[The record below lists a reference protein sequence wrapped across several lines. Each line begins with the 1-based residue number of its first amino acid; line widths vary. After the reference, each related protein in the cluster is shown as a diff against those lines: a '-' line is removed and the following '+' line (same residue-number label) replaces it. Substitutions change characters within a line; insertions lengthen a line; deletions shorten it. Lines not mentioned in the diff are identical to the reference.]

1 MRQIKIRGLVIE
13 PLVSGEKWIT
23 SDEEYH
29 EVYLNYAERSAYI
42 NGHEVVWESVSEY
55 TGLKDKEGKE
65 IYEGDV
71 IKVPSIND
79 HVHGNYSYKEIIY
92 RNGTWIAQ
100 YIKSEKGQVVP
111 RGYMAGHL
119 IDCYD
124 HDYKALVFYD
134 DRLEHTDIEVVGNIY
149 ESLTK

>member
-1 MRQIKIRGLVIE
+1 MREIKFRAWDKVYKHFHEGDLIRDYHI
-13 PLVSGEKWIT
+13 GEFI
-23 SDEEYH
+23 DNPEY
-29 EVYLNYAERSAYI
+29 EVTQ
-42 NGHEVVWESVSEY
+42 Y
-55 TGLKDKEGKE
+55 TGLKDKNGKE

-100 YIKSEKGQVVP
+100 YIESEKGQVVP
-111 RGYMAGHL
+111 KGYMAGHL

-149 ESLTK
+149 ENQTK

>member
-1 MRQIKIRGLVIE
+1 MREIKFRGRKINTN
-13 PLVSGEKWIT
+13 KWIVGNLGYTKT
-23 SDEEYH
+23 SSGNSGILVDGKLH
-29 EVYLNYAERSAYI
+29 IVDAETV
-42 NGHEVVWESVSEY
+42 GQY
-55 TGLKDKEGKE
+55 TGLKDKNSKE

-71 IKVPSIND
+71 LKVPSIND
-79 HVHGNYSYKEIIY
+79 HVHGNYSYKEVIY

-134 DRLEHTDIEVVGNIY
+134 DRLEHTEIEVVGNIY
-149 ESLTK
+149 ENSTK